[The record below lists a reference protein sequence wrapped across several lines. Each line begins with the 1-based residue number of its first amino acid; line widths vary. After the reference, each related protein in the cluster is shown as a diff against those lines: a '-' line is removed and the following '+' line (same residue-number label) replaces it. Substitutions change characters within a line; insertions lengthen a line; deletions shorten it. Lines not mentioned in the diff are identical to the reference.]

1 MHALGLFHYAAL
13 KNLAVRAPVA
23 RAVNVRGAGPVA
35 LRRRH
40 ALDAG
45 PETPDDT
52 THALARQDAHVLD
65 ERAQGQNYKSWCR
78 LRC

>member
-1 MHALGLFHYAAL
+1 
-13 KNLAVRAPVA
+13 
-23 RAVNVRGAGPVA
+23 VA

-65 ERAQGQNYKSWCR
+65 ERAQGQNYMSWCR